1 MKTTIAAFAAG
12 LLLASAPAFAAG
24 DANRINSGARAP
36 AQTTPAQTT
45 QGADAG
51 VNANDPN
58 ATRTARNA
66 AQRDNSWSQ
75 TQNQSAGEATPA
87 APDPSVNP
95 QPDSGRSG
103 NTTTPVPAQ

>member
-36 AQTTPAQTT
+36 AQTT

-66 AQRDNSWSQ
+66 AQQDNSWSQ
-75 TQNQSAGEATPA
+75 TQNQSAGEATPT